1 MIGLMESDKIK
12 ETKNILM
19 PLFEAEP
26 AVAFVYLF
34 GSQATG
40 KAGPM
45 SDYDFAVFFD
55 EEDTKKR
62 HEILFRL
69 GGAINKALG
78 SDAIDIHCLNDLYA
92 PELKFNIIHDGVLLF
107 ERGGLRLIIEPRI
120 LNEYFDFTYLL
131 RKYGLTK
138 QVA

>member
-1 MIGLMESDKIK
+1 
-12 ETKNILM
+12 M

-26 AVAFVYLF
+26 RVAFVYLY
-34 GSQATG
+34 GSQASG

-55 EEDTKKR
+55 EQGVAKR

-69 GGAINKALG
+69 AASISQKLG
-78 SDAIDIHCLNDLYA
+78 VDAIDLHSLNDIQA
-92 PELKFNIIHDGVLLF
+92 PELKFRILHDGVLLF
-107 ERGGLRLIIEPRI
+107 ERGGSRLIIEPRI

-131 RKYGLTK
+131 GKYGLTK
-138 QVA
+138 QTV